1 MKVSVIG
8 TGHVGSTLAFVLT
21 LKNLVKEL
29 VLVGRTRESA
39 QGDVLDLRHGQL
51 FVNAPAQV
59 TAGTVADTAGSD
71 IIAMCASVPT
81 PRNMNSRLELAR
93 GNVQLMK
100 ELMPELARLSPD
112 CKVVMVS
119 NPVDVLVHYA
129 LEYTDLRP
137 NQVVGTGTLVDSSRF
152 RQLLAEEF
160 RIHSGDIRA
169 YMLGEH
175 GDSQFPAMSCA
186 GAGGEPLDPTP
197 ARYALAEKA
206 SRAGFEVF
214 KHKGMTNYAVA
225 LAAAEIIECII
236 KDAKHTL
243 PVSLR
248 VDGFLGVRDVCLSL
262 PAVVGGNGI
271 ERVLH
276 PKLNEQEQEAFL
288 HSASVVREVIASAG
302 ENGG

>member
-1 MKVSVIG
+1 MKVSIVGI
-8 TGHVGSTLAFVLT
+8 GHVGSALAFVLT
-21 LKNLVKEL
+21 LKNIVKEL

-39 QGDVLDLRHGQL
+39 KGDVLDLRHGQL
-51 FVNAPAQV
+51 FVDTPAQV
-59 TAGTVADTAGSD
+59 TAGTLVDTAGSD
-71 IIAMCASVPT
+71 IIAMCASIPT
-81 PRNMNSRLELAR
+81 PKDMRSRLELAR
-93 GNVQLMK
+93 GNVELMRQ
-100 ELMPELARLSPD
+100 LMPELARLSPG

-129 LEYTDLRP
+129 LEFTGFRP
-137 NQVVGTGTLVDSSRF
+137 HQVIGTGTLVDSARF
-152 RQLLAEEF
+152 RQLLAEEL

-169 YMLGEH
+169 YILGEH

-197 ARYALAEKA
+197 GRYRLFEKA
-206 SRAGFEVF
+206 SKAGFEVL
-214 KHKGMTNYAVA
+214 KHKGCTNYAVA

-236 KDAKHTL
+236 TDAKHTM

-276 PKLNEQEQEAFL
+276 PRLNEQEQAAFL
-288 HSASVVREVIASAG
+288 HSAQVVRDAIAASRPG
-302 ENGG
+302 

>member
-1 MKVSVIG
+1 MKVSIVGI
-8 TGHVGSTLAFVLT
+8 GHVGSALAFVLT
-21 LKNLVKEL
+21 LKNIVKEL

-39 QGDVLDLRHGQL
+39 KGDVLDLRHGQL
-51 FVNAPAQV
+51 FVDTPAQV
-59 TAGTVADTAGSD
+59 TAGTLVDTAGSD
-71 IIAMCASVPT
+71 IIAMCASIPT
-81 PRNMNSRLELAR
+81 PKDMRSRLELAR
-93 GNVQLMK
+93 GNVELMRQ
-100 ELMPELARLSPD
+100 LMPELARLSPG

-129 LEYTDLRP
+129 LEFTGFRP
-137 NQVVGTGTLVDSSRF
+137 HQVIGTGTLVDSARF
-152 RQLLAEEF
+152 RQLLAEEL

-169 YMLGEH
+169 YILGEH

-197 ARYALAEKA
+197 GRYRLFEKA
-206 SRAGFEVF
+206 SKAGFEVL
-214 KHKGMTNYAVA
+214 KHKGCTNYAVA

-236 KDAKHTL
+236 TDDKHTM

-276 PKLNEQEQEAFL
+276 PRLNEQEQAAFL
-288 HSASVVREVIASAG
+288 HSAQVVRDAIAASRPG
-302 ENGG
+302 

>member
-1 MKVSVIG
+1 MKVSIVGI
-8 TGHVGSTLAFVLT
+8 GHVGSALAFVLT
-21 LKNLVKEL
+21 LKNIVKEL

-39 QGDVLDLRHGQL
+39 KGDVLDLRHCQL
-51 FVNAPAQV
+51 FVDTPAQV
-59 TAGTVADTAGSD
+59 TAGTLVDTAGSD
-71 IIAMCASVPT
+71 IIAMCASIPT
-81 PRNMNSRLELAR
+81 PKDMRSRLELAR
-93 GNVQLMK
+93 GNVELMRQ
-100 ELMPELARLSPD
+100 LMPELARLSPG

-129 LEYTDLRP
+129 LEFTGFRP
-137 NQVVGTGTLVDSSRF
+137 HQVIGTGTLVDSARF
-152 RQLLAEEF
+152 RQLLAEEL

-169 YMLGEH
+169 YILGEH

-197 ARYALAEKA
+197 GRYRLFEKA
-206 SRAGFEVF
+206 SKAGFEVL
-214 KHKGMTNYAVA
+214 KHKGCTNYAVA

-236 KDAKHTL
+236 TDAKHTM

-276 PKLNEQEQEAFL
+276 PRLNEQEQAAFL
-288 HSASVVREVIASAG
+288 HSAQVVRDAIAASRPV
-302 ENGG
+302 